1 MPRLATS
8 LFRSLVAGPSTSVRT
23 FTASSALSK
32 PSVAQIAALRKLRP
46 VPLSLAREALEKSNN
61 NVDAALSY
69 LDTSSSSGAAKKA
82 EKVSGRATGEGV
94 IAISLLGGKRVGMVH
109 VGCETDFVARNDVFL
124 STARNIA
131 GTTAFLDVP
140 GTEEAVRPKAGQKAA
155 EADPIRDFPVSA
167 LMSAPLITL
176 PSDSPT
182 PSIEEA
188 APTSDPT
195 TVSQQLLS
203 SLSQTGENLK
213 LLRAVSFAA
222 PFPSSAEIRFVPGAY
237 AHGGSATE
245 GKVGGVV
252 VLSAEST
259 TDKPMAARVHG
270 AGGDE
275 LEKDL
280 LSIARTLARQVV
292 GFPTTRVQLPT
303 AEEKAEGVEEEESL
317 MGQQAM
323 MFGQLAKGTV
333 QETLDAWAGERGLR
347 VKVVGMRRWAVGD
360 ALPGAEEGA

>member
-1 MPRLATS
+1 
-8 LFRSLVAGPSTSVRT
+8 
-23 FTASSALSK
+23 
-32 PSVAQIAALRKLRP
+32 
-46 VPLSLAREALEKSNN
+46 
-61 NVDAALSY
+61 
-69 LDTSSSSGAAKKA
+69 
-82 EKVSGRATGEGV
+82 
-94 IAISLLGGKRVGMVH
+94 
-109 VGCETDFVARNDVFL
+109 
-124 STARNIA
+124 
-131 GTTAFLDVP
+131 
-140 GTEEAVRPKAGQKAA
+140 
-155 EADPIRDFPVSA
+155 
-167 LMSAPLITL
+167 MSAPLIAL
-176 PSDSPT
+176 PSDSPN

-195 TVSQQLLS
+195 TVSQHLLS

-275 LEKDL
+275 LEKEL
-280 LSIARTLARQVV
+280 LGIARTLARQVV
-292 GFPTTRVQLPT
+292 GFPTLRVQLPT
-303 AEEKAEGVEEEESL
+303 EQEKAEGAEEEESL
-317 MGQQAM
+317 LGQQAM

-333 QETLDAWAGERGLR
+333 QETLDAWASEKGLK
-347 VKVVGMRRWAVGD
+347 VKVVGMRRWAVND
-360 ALPGAEEGA
+360 TLPSAEETA